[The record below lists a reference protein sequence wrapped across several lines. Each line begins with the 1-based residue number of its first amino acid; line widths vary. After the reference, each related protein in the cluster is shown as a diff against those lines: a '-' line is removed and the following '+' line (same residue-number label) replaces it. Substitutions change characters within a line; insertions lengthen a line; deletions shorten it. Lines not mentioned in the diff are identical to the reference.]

1 MPILILALFIG
12 IPLIEIY
19 LFIQVG
25 GAIGV
30 WSTIGLVILTAFIGT
45 ALLRQ
50 QGLATL
56 ARAQSELDRQ
66 QLPVRELFD
75 GVCLLVGGLLLLT
88 PGFLTDALGF
98 ALLIPPLRAVLG
110 RGVWAALAR
119 SRNVHFSV
127 YGDGNAQGG
136 GGHHRPGQQPGP
148 GPGGPVLDGEEF
160 GVRRDEDDPDPS
172 DPPPRLG
179 RE

>member
-1 MPILILALFIG
+1 MPVLILALFIG

-19 LFIQVG
+19 LLIQVG

-30 WSTIGLVILTAFIGT
+30 WSTIGLVVLTAFIGT

-50 QGLATL
+50 QGMATL
-56 ARAQSELDRQ
+56 ARAQSELDQQ

-98 ALLIPPLRAVLG
+98 ALLIPPLRAIVG

-127 YGDGNAQGG
+127 YGNPDDAARRPRQGRG
-136 GGHHRPGQQPGP
+136 PGQ
-148 GPGGPVLDGEEF
+148 GGPVLDGEEF
-160 GVRRDEDDPDPS
+160 GVCRDEDDQEPS
-172 DPPPRLG
+172 DPHPRLG